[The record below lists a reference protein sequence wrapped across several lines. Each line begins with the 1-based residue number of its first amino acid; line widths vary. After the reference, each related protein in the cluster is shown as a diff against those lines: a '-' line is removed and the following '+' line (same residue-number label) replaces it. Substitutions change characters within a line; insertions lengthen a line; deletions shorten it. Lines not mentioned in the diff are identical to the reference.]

1 MKILIKH
8 QVDVNKQ
15 LSAGK
20 NRVTPLMIAAS
31 HGHLDIA
38 RILVQNGATIE
49 QPGLYSCIWA
59 QLFKASLA

>member
-20 NRVTPLMIAAS
+20 NRVTPLMLAAS

-38 RILVQNGATIE
+38 RILVQNGAVIE
-49 QPGLYSCIWA
+49 QPG
-59 QLFKASLA
+59 K